1 MLVDLLHYC
10 LSTASRQG
18 LDASFDGLSG
28 GTVLI
33 LIWVANGLLAVI
45 LAWPLAALLPRTH
58 REPRAAWLFGILIA
72 GVPGFGLLASLV
84 IAGGL
89 SRLVRRNASP
99 DPAVIRIPP
108 FTIEMRGRDPH
119 MGAGGAWAILRAAT
133 GSTNRSVRALLSLD
147 PRLSR
152 QTAPLIREAL
162 RHPHEDLRLLAYGL
176 LDQREGDLLET
187 INQQLQSRIGA
198 GTLATAHIDK
208 RIAFLYWE
216 LLYQDLSR
224 DHLRDH
230 AIGESRR
237 HARLAAAV
245 LTDDAP
251 LHILLGRLALID
263 GDSLAACHHLERALQ
278 LHTALGQVLPYLAE
292 ARFRLR
298 DMRGLRALTT
308 RFPALLDLP
317 NIGPVARFWMAH
329 P

>member
-1 MLVDLLHYC
+1 MLPELLRYS
-10 LSTASRQG
+10 LSAASRQG
-18 LDASFDGLSG
+18 LNAPFEGLSG
-28 GTVLI
+28 DTVLA
-33 LIWVANGLLAVI
+33 LLWAANGLLAVI
-45 LAWPLAALLPRTH
+45 LAWPLATLLPAPY
-58 REPRAAWLFGILIA
+58 REPRAAWFFGILTA
-72 GVPGFGLLASLV
+72 GVPGFGLVASLV

-89 SRLVRRNASP
+89 SRLVRLHANP
-99 DPAVIRIPP
+99 DPATVRLPP

-119 MGAGGAWAILRAAT
+119 MGAGGAWAILRAP
-133 GSTNRSVRALLSLD
+133 SSNTNRSVRALLSLD

-187 INQQLQSRIGA
+187 INQQLQLRTGA
-198 GTLATAHIDK
+198 NAAARAQTDK

-224 DHLRDH
+224 DHLRAH
-230 AIGESRR
+230 AISESRR
-237 HARLAAAV
+237 HARLAVAV

-251 LHILLGRLALID
+251 LYVLLGRLSLID
-263 GDSLAACHHLERALQ
+263 GDSLAACDHLERALQ
-278 LHTALGQVLPYLAE
+278 LHTAPGQVLPYLAE

-298 DMRGLRALTT
+298 DMHGLRILTA

-317 NIGPVARFWMAH
+317 NIGPVARFWMAT